1 MTEPNTPV
9 AAVGPHPAVAPKA
22 SPVARWLSVL
32 AGLVFL
38 GGAVVAG
45 HDAWARLQETSDQ
58 PEWLTELY
66 DQLTLQLID
75 ITWVAVAVG
84 IVVMVVG
91 LALVVAALK
100 PRQKTHLRVQSPV
113 SIWTRPVDLARKST
127 FLATSQFGANH
138 ARTKADRK
146 KMTLTMQS
154 DAPRPEVE
162 QQAQEALVGEF
173 QRLEQLPTITIRT
186 EAPAPAADQEAN

>member
-1 MTEPNTPV
+1 M
-9 AAVGPHPAVAPKA
+9 
-22 SPVARWLSVL
+22 
-32 AGLVFL
+32 
-38 GGAVVAG
+38 
-45 HDAWARLQETSDQ
+45 
-58 PEWLTELY
+58 
-66 DQLTLQLID
+66 
-75 ITWVAVAVG
+75 
-84 IVVMVVG
+84 
-91 LALVVAALK
+91 
-100 PRQKTHLRVQSPV
+100 

-173 QRLEQLPTITIRT
+173 QRLEQLPTITIKT